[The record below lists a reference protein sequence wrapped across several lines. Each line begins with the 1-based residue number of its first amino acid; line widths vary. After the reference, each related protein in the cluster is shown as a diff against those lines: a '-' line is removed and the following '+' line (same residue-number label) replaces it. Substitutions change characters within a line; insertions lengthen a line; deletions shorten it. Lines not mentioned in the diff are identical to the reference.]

1 MSKSDF
7 IFNNVG
13 ENIDEFRKK
22 NKNELNIFAKRNKK
36 KSIGIKLPLKKGTS
50 VNESLFKTNYSIVDQ
65 IRDNLKFLLSVRKGE
80 KLRDL
85 NFGTNLQSLFNQTN
99 KNDEEIEEIAI
110 EEIRSAVDLYMNP
123 AVIGERNFFVIL
135 KTFSMEKKLNNLNE
149 NAVYTLTVEYEVSGL
164 SANDIEFLMNTYS
177 QSINSIN
184 NLISEPQKI
193 NIRFTTSR

>member
-7 IFNNVG
+7 VFNNVG

-22 NKNELNIFAKRNKK
+22 NKNESNIFKKRSKK
-36 KSIGIKLPLKKGTS
+36 KPIGIKLPLKKGTS
-50 VNESLFKTNYSIVDQ
+50 INESLFKTNYSVLDQ

-85 NFGTNLQSLFNQTN
+85 NFGTNLQYLFNQTN

-110 EEIRSAVDLYMNP
+110 EEIRSAVNLYMNP
-123 AVIGERNFFVIL
+123 AIIGDRSFFVIL
-135 KTFSMEKKLNNLNE
+135 KTFSMNKELNNLNQ
-149 NAVYTLTVEYEVSGL
+149 NSFYTLSVEYEVSGI
-164 SANDIEFLMNTYS
+164 SASDIEFLTNNYS

-184 NLISEPQKI
+184 NLISEPQRI
-193 NIRFTTSR
+193 NVRFTTSR